1 MVWRYILSHSAKILI
16 LGIIDALTIWAGT
29 KLVLQGQFVLA
40 AILIVGA
47 VGITY
52 IYLSQRTY
60 PLRYLVPGLVFLLAM
75 VIFPIGYTVYV
86 SFTNMSTGHIL
97 PKEQAIAQ
105 ITGRMYVPP
114 NAPTYSFTAFQ
125 NDQGELA
132 LLLESK
138 GEDLLYYQGK
148 STSVKLPDNRF
159 VDENGDGIPDRFL
172 DYHRLSIPQVIKHLS
187 FLKGLSIPKGKY
199 QLRLSSLREFTL
211 YAPRYSYD
219 PAKDAMTDLQTGKVY
234 YARGG
239 FFTSSDGDELYPGF
253 PVWVGIKNY
262 WAILTDPAVSGP
274 FGRVFAWTV
283 VFAGLSVIT
292 TFILGLALAVL
303 LNDPYLKFRQLYRVL
318 VIVPYAIP
326 AFISILVWK
335 GLLNVNLGIINHV
348 LMQLF
353 HYKIPWFTDPT
364 WAKVAIILVNLWL
377 GYPYMMIVSLGALQ
391 SIPGELYEAAL
402 VDGASWWQRFSKIT
416 LPLLLMPL
424 APLLIGSFAFNF
436 NNFTLIYLLTGGG
449 PPIPGAQTPA
459 GSTDILLSYTYNL
472 AFKGGAGNQFGL
484 AAAVSM
490 IIFLIIAT
498 ISAIN
503 FRLSGALEDLSKNV

>member
-1 MVWRYILSHSAKILI
+1 M
-16 LGIIDALTIWAGT
+16 
-29 KLVLQGQFVLA
+29 
-40 AILIVGA
+40 
-47 VGITY
+47 
-52 IYLSQRTY
+52 
-60 PLRYLVPGLVFLLAM
+60 
-75 VIFPIGYTVYV
+75 
-86 SFTNMSTGHIL
+86 
-97 PKEQAIAQ
+97 
-105 ITGRMYVPP
+105 
-114 NAPTYSFTAFQ
+114 
-125 NDQGELA
+125 
-132 LLLESK
+132 
-138 GEDLLYYQGK
+138 
-148 STSVKLPDNRF
+148 
-159 VDENGDGIPDRFL
+159 
-172 DYHRLSIPQVIKHLS
+172 
-187 FLKGLSIPKGKY
+187 
-199 QLRLSSLREFTL
+199 
-211 YAPRYSYD
+211 
-219 PAKDAMTDLQTGKVY
+219 
-234 YARGG
+234 
-239 FFTSSDGDELYPGF
+239 
-253 PVWVGIKNY
+253 
-262 WAILTDPAVSGP
+262 SGP

-283 VFAGLSVIT
+283 TFAALSVIT
-292 TFILGLALAVL
+292 TFVLGLTLAVL

-318 VIVPYAIP
+318 VIVPYAVP

-353 HYKIPWFTDPT
+353 HLKIPWFSDPM

-459 GSTDILLSYTYNL
+459 GATDILLSYTYNL
-472 AFKGGAGNQFGL
+472 AFKGGVGNQYGL

-503 FRLSGALEDLSKNV
+503 FRFTGALEDLSKNV